1 MNSRRFEN
9 VLSAE
14 RLFRWPAFRSLRVTV
29 TPTNNER
36 NTRSGLSERESRAL
50 ARLTSQN
57 KEIFEIDELAE
68 ALETTYDSAKTT
80 ASRLASNGWLTRLKP
95 GLYLV
100 VPLAAGEN
108 SQYTAHEFYIASHL
122 VEPMYVGFWSA
133 LGFHGFTEQVP
144 RSVTVAT
151 TKRPPDRTV
160 HDVEYHFVTLAE
172 RKFFGH
178 EQYAVG
184 GHQVPI
190 ATPEKTLA
198 DCADQPKHCGGVRE
212 FAKGIR
218 EGAEGYN
225 PETLIEYARRIG
237 NGAAL
242 KRLVYLMDHYGIL
255 VPDRA
260 IVEAELTKGSSPL
273 DPTRSAK
280 GDYAPDYRLY
290 VNIPDEEL
298 P

>member
-1 MNSRRFEN
+1 VFGKVVSIVIARSWLRISMA
-9 VLSAE
+9 SAW
-14 RLFRWPAFRSLRVTV
+14 LLQV
-29 TPTNNER
+29 
-36 NTRSGLSERESRAL
+36 SRAISFGIEE
-50 ARLTSQN
+50 LT
-57 KEIFEIDELAE
+57 E
-68 ALETTYDSAKTT
+68 ALETTYNSVQTT
-80 ASRLASNGWLTRLKP
+80 ASGLESNGWLTRLKP
-95 GLYLV
+95 GLYLL
-100 VPLAAGEN
+100 VPLLTGEE
-108 SQYTAHEFYIASHL
+108 SQYTAHKFYIANHL
-122 VEPMYVGFWSA
+122 VDPIYIDFWSA

-151 TKRPPDRTV
+151 TKRLKDRTV

-172 RKFFGH
+172 HKFFGH

-198 DCADQPKHCGGVRE
+198 DCADQPQHCGGVRE
-212 FAKGIR
+212 LAKGIR
-218 EGAEGYN
+218 KGPDGYD
-225 PETLIEYARRIG
+225 PETLIEYARQIG

-242 KRLVYLMDHYGIL
+242 KRLVYLMDHYGVP
-255 VPDRA
+255 VPDRES
-260 IVEAELTKGSSPL
+260 VEAEFTEGSSPL

>member
-1 MNSRRFEN
+1 MS
-9 VLSAE
+9 
-14 RLFRWPAFRSLRVTV
+14 
-29 TPTNNER
+29 PTNGER
-36 NTRSGLSERESRAL
+36 TTRSGLSERESRAL
-50 ARLTSQN
+50 SRLTSQN
-57 KEIFEIDELAE
+57 AEIFTIDDLAE
-68 ALETTYDSAKTT
+68 ALETTYDSAKST
-80 ASRLASNGWLTRLKP
+80 ASRLENNGWLTRLKP

-108 SQYTAHEFYIASHL
+108 PQYTAHEFYIASHL

-133 LGFHGFTEQVP
+133 LNFHGFTEQVP
-144 RSVTVAT
+144 RSVAVAT
-151 TKRPPDRTV
+151 TKRLPDRTV

-198 DCADQPKHCGGVRE
+198 DCADQPTHCGGIRE
-212 FAKGIR
+212 LAKGIR
-218 EGAEGYN
+218 AGTERYD
-225 PETLIEYARRIG
+225 PETVIAYARRIG

-242 KRLVYLMDHYGIL
+242 KRLVYLMDHYDVP
-255 VPDRA
+255 VPDRET
-260 IVEAELTKGSSPL
+260 VEAEFTAGTSPL
-273 DPTRSAK
+273 DPTRSSRD
-280 GDYAPDYRLY
+280 DYAPDYRLY
-290 VNIPDEEL
+290 VNIANEEL

>member
-1 MNSRRFEN
+1 M
-9 VLSAE
+9 
-14 RLFRWPAFRSLRVTV
+14 
-29 TPTNNER
+29 TPTNDER
-36 NTRSGLSERESRAL
+36 STRGGLSERESRAL

-57 KEIFEIDELAE
+57 KEIFEIEELAK
-68 ALETTYDSAKTT
+68 ALETTYNSAKTT
-80 ASRLASNGWLTRLKP
+80 ASRLAKNGWLTRLKP

-100 VPLAAGEN
+100 VPLAAGEH
-108 SQYTAHEFYIASHL
+108 SQYTAHEFHIASHL
-122 VEPMYVGFWSA
+122 VEPMYVGFWNA
-133 LGFHGFTEQVP
+133 LNFHGFTEQVP

-151 TKRPPDRTV
+151 TERLPSRTV

-172 RKFFGH
+172 HKFFGH

-212 FAKGIR
+212 LAKGIR
-218 EGAEGYN
+218 EGPDGYD
-225 PETLIEYARRIG
+225 PETLIEYARQIG

-242 KRLVYLMDHYGIL
+242 KRLVYLMDHYRVPI
-255 VPDRA
+255 PDRGT
-260 IVEAELTKGSSPL
+260 VEAGFTEGTSPL

-280 GDYAPDYRLY
+280 GEYTPDYRLY
-290 VNIPDEEL
+290 VNISAEEL

>member
-1 MNSRRFEN
+1 M
-9 VLSAE
+9 A
-14 RLFRWPAFRSLRVTV
+14 
-29 TPTNNER
+29 PTNNER
-36 NTRSGLSERESRAL
+36 TTRSGLSERESRAL

-57 KEIFEIDELAE
+57 TEIFTIDDLAE
-68 ALETTYDSAKTT
+68 ALGTTYDSAKTT

-95 GLYLV
+95 GVYLV

-108 SQYTAHEFYIASHL
+108 AQYTAHEFYIASHL
-122 VEPMYVGFWSA
+122 ADPMYVGFWSA

-151 TKRPPDRTV
+151 TKRLPDRTV

-178 EQYAVG
+178 EQYAIG

-198 DCADQPKHCGGVRE
+198 DCADQPNHCGGVRE
-212 FAKGIR
+212 LAKGIR
-218 EGAEGYN
+218 EGTESYD

-242 KRLVYLMDHYGIL
+242 KRLVYLMDHYE
-255 VPDRA
+255 VPVPERNA
-260 IVEAELTKGSSPL
+260 VEADFTTGSSPL

-280 GDYAPDYRLY
+280 GFYAPDYRLY